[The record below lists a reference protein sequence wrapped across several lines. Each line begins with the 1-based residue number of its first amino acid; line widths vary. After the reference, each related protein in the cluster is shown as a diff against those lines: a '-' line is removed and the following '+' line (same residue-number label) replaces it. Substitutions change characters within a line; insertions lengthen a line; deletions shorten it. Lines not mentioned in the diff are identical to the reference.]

1 MVERNVKPGD
11 VRSALVSAVTCK
23 GQADGKWKVAGP
35 DMDGDTLDLV
45 VFLDDGVL
53 VVTVF

>member
-11 VRSALVSAVTCK
+11 VRSALMSATTCR

>member
-1 MVERNVKPGD
+1 VKPGD
-11 VRSALVSAVTCK
+11 IRSALVSATTCK